1 MLIGKDYLIN
11 MADFINRERI
21 DVEKVCEYFKKT
33 LEEGR
38 LQGAEKERIECAR
51 REIDAAIYE
60 MIDAMSHLY
69 KAHHYANSFLS
80 KEEALHNEWI
90 AEILIKYKNN
100 G

>member
-51 REIDAAIYE
+51 REIDTAIYE
-60 MIDAMSHLY
+60 MMEAMTHLY
-69 KAHHYANSFLS
+69 KAHCYSNGFLA
-80 KEEALHNEWI
+80 KEESLHNEWI
-90 AEILIKYKNN
+90 EEILIKYKN

>member
-11 MADFINRERI
+11 MAEFINRERI

-60 MIDAMSHLY
+60 MMEAMTHLY
-69 KAHHYANSFLS
+69 KAHCYSNGFLA
-80 KEEALHNEWI
+80 KEESLHNEWI
-90 AEILIKYKNN
+90 AEILIKYKN